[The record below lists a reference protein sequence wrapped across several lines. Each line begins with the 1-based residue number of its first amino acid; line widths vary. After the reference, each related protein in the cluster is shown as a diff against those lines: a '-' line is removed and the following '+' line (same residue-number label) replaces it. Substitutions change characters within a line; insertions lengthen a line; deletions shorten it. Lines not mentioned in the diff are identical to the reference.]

1 MFRHDINHKTSSA
14 SLTLIK
20 SLAKGLGYFP
30 LLVHHILN
38 FVEAVNKL
46 GNCRNKALKFIIQDI
61 IIFQLKLIEYLVPLI
76 KVEDRPLSSLEGEL
90 THVHARAPALD
101 RVTGIGILVVIKLKL
116 CRIVY
121 SVS

>member
-1 MFRHDINHKTSSA
+1 MFRHNINHKTSSA

-61 IIFQLKLIEYLVPLI
+61 YHLSI
-76 KVEDRPLSSLEGEL
+76 KVDPIPRPPDQS
-90 THVHARAPALD
+90 
-101 RVTGIGILVVIKLKL
+101 
-116 CRIVY
+116 
-121 SVS
+121 